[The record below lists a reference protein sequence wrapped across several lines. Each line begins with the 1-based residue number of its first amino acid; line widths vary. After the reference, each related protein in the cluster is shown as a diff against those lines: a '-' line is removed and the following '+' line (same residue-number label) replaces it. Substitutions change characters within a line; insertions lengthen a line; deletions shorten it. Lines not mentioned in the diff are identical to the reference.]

1 MTPDPFQ
8 NLKKAIQGL
17 EYPSESDAPFDS
29 FQWPASKAA
38 SALQQVTAHTAA
50 NRKIIEVPIN
60 SFFDAL
66 KDSDDAPRFLEL
78 RRTLESTLTNI
89 KIFRAG
95 EGETK
100 IDIYV
105 IGKTQ
110 SGDWAGLH
118 TTSVET

>member
-8 NLKKAIQGL
+8 ILKKAIQGL
-17 EYPSESDAPFDS
+17 EYPSESDAPFDL
-29 FQWPASKAA
+29 FQWPSSQAL
-38 SALQQVTAHTAA
+38 SALQQVTAHCGA
-50 NRKIIEVPIN
+50 NRKISEVAIDP
-60 SFFDAL
+60 FFDAL
-66 KDSDDAPRFLEL
+66 KDSDDAPRFLQL
-78 RRTLESTLTNI
+78 RRALESTLTNV

-110 SGDWAGLH
+110 SGVWAGVH

>member
-1 MTPDPFQ
+1 MTQDPFQ
-8 NLKKAIQGL
+8 NLKKAIEGL
-17 EYPSESDAPFDS
+17 EYPSESDALFD
-29 FQWPASKAA
+29 FFHWPISSQTTALPQVAA
-38 SALQQVTAHTAA
+38 HAGA
-50 NRKIIEVPIN
+50 NRKIAEVPVDQ
-60 SFFDAL
+60 FFEML
-66 KDSDDAPRFLEL
+66 KDSDDAARFLHL
-78 RRTLESTLTNI
+78 RRALESTLTNP